1 MYKSGQPQLLSR
13 ASHCRIIIV
22 PRSITIIY
30 VSINLFK
37 AFVEYYSGYRYSHC
51 RLGISAHKSSAT
63 QVDDGKFCAA
73 VIAILCAT
81 ILNRTPSNY
90 ELILTP
96 FAAFIA
102 AQQQPELYRAMLMNV
117 FLFFPLGLTLSNAL
131 PRKWHRWGRIALT
144 TFVGCILSVGIEYT
158 QYRYALGMVEVD
170 DVICNTLGAFI
181 GSTSLLIAHAIEKH
195 KERAWHTNMTLT
207 ATERQFLHIAKAA
220 VSGGEVTAENVDWPA
235 VFTLA
240 NQQKLLPILFEAVR
254 KTPAAA
260 ENAALFAAVKQQVIA
275 QVLHQ
280 TMRASE
286 FADLYQKLRAAG
298 LHPIVVKGQLCS
310 RLYPQTDHRISADDD
325 LYIPDAE
332 FMACHEQ
339 LLANGLTTDTPAD
352 ELPTADEVSYT
363 KDGSPLY
370 IELHR
375 HLFDSAEDAHD
386 ELNHFFADLNPVEID
401 GLLAMPPHEHLLY
414 LILHAYKH
422 FVRSGIGLRQF
433 CDIGLWAR
441 AYHVE
446 IDWQRLHEQCESV
459 HAATFAAAAFC
470 IAREYL
476 GIDFDLPTPWD
487 ASIDAEPLLHDTLCG
502 GVYGSN
508 DLTRLHSST
517 VTLNAV
523 KASRTGEKSSVLST
537 VFPKREYLERRY
549 PYLKK
554 RPYLLPVAWA
564 QRIAH
569 YASEKQSGADNSA
582 SGSIKLAKERIELMK
597 RYGIMD

>member
-1 MYKSGQPQLLSR
+1 MNPWTVCILLLSLLLLWPMLCQR
-13 ASHCRIIIV
+13 VGERRRV
-22 PRSITIIY
+22 
-30 VSINLFK
+30 LFNTVL
-37 AFVEYYSGYRYSHC
+37 A
-51 RLGISAHKSSAT
+51 
-63 QVDDGKFCAA
+63 CAA
-73 VIAILCAT
+73 AFIILYAT
-81 ILNRTPSNY
+81 ILTRTPGDY
-90 ELILTP
+90 KPILTP
-96 FAAFIA
+96 FATFIA

-131 PRKWHRWGRIALT
+131 PQKWHRWGKIILT
-144 TFVGCILSVGIEYT
+144 TLIGCILSAGIEYA
-158 QYRYALGMVEVD
+158 QYRYALGMAETD
-170 DVICNTLGAFI
+170 DVICNTLGAFL
-181 GSTSLLIAHAIEKH
+181 GAASLLAAHAIEKSR
-195 KERAWHTNMTLT
+195 ERVRHTNMTLT
-207 ATERQFLHIAKAA
+207 TTETQFLHIAKATI
-220 VSGGEVTAENVDWPA
+220 SGGDLPAENVDWPA
-235 VFTLA
+235 IFTLA
-240 NQQKLLPILFEAVR
+240 NQQKLLPILFEAAR
-254 KTPAAA
+254 KTPAAE
-260 ENAALFAAVKQQVIA
+260 ENAALFAVTKQQVIG
-275 QVLHQ
+275 QVLNQ
-280 TMRASE
+280 TVRSAE
-286 FADLYQKLRAAG
+286 FTELYCKLRSAG

-310 RLYPQTDHRISADDD
+310 RLYPLKDHRISADDD

-332 FMACHEQ
+332 FMTCHEQ

-352 ELPTADEVSYT
+352 ELATADEVSYT
-363 KDGSPLY
+363 KNGSPLY

-386 ELNHFFADLNPVEID
+386 ELNHFFTDINPVEMD
-401 GLLAMPPHEHLLY
+401 GFLTMPPHEHLLY
-414 LILHAYKH
+414 LLLHAYKH

-441 AYHVE
+441 AYHAE

-459 HAATFAAAAFC
+459 HAATFAAAAFR
-470 IAREYL
+470 IARDYL
-476 GIDFDLPTPWD
+476 GIEFDLPAPWSD
-487 ASIDAEPLLHDTLCG
+487 AVDAEPLLHDSLCG

-523 KASRTGEKSSVLST
+523 KASRTGEKSSVLRT

-554 RPYLLPVAWA
+554 RPYLLPVAWV

-582 SGSIKLAKERIELMK
+582 SGSIKLGKERIELMK

>member
-1 MYKSGQPQLLSR
+1 MMRHIYALPLHMVIILMLALLIVWAMPSLHKNQKKR
-13 ASHCRIIIV
+13 TIINLV
-22 PRSITIIY
+22 LCSITA
-30 VSINLFK
+30 L
-37 AFVEYYSGYRYSHC
+37 
-51 RLGISAHKSSAT
+51 T
-63 QVDDGKFCAA
+63 
-73 VIAILCAT
+73 ILYAT
-81 ILNRTPSNY
+81 ILTRSAGVP
-90 ELILTP
+90 EAILTP
-96 FAAFIA
+96 FASLTA
-102 AQQQPELYRAMLMNV
+102 ARIQPELYREMLMNI

-131 PRKWHRWGRIALT
+131 PRKWHRWGRIILTAL
-144 TFVGCILSVGIEYT
+144 VGCVLSAGIEYA
-158 QYRYALGMVEVD
+158 QYRCALGLAETD

-181 GSTSLLIAHAIEKH
+181 GSTSLLIAHAIEKSR
-195 KERAWHTNMTLT
+195 ERAWHTNMTLT
-207 ATERQFLHIAKAA
+207 TTETQFLHIAKAA
-220 VSGGEVTAENVDWPA
+220 ISGGDLPAEKVDWPTI
-235 VFTLA
+235 FTLA
-240 NQQKLLPILFEAVR
+240 NQQKLLPILFEAAR

-260 ENAALFAAVKQQVIA
+260 ENATLFAVTKQQVIG

-286 FADLYQKLRAAG
+286 FADLYRKLRSAG

-310 RLYPQTDHRISADDD
+310 RLYPLKDHRISADDD

-332 FMACHEQ
+332 FMTCHKQ
-339 LLANGLTTDTPAD
+339 LLANGLTTGTPAD
-352 ELPTADEVSYT
+352 ELASADEVSYT
-363 KDGSPLY
+363 KNGSPLY

-375 HLFDSAEDAHD
+375 HLFDSSEDAHD
-386 ELNHFFADLNPVEID
+386 ELNHFFADLNPVETD
-401 GLLAMPPHEHLLY
+401 GFLAMPPHEHLLY
-414 LILHAYKH
+414 LLLHAYKH

-441 AYHVE
+441 AYHGE

-459 HAATFAAAAFC
+459 HAATFAAAAFR
-470 IAREYL
+470 IARDYL
-476 GIDFDLPTPWD
+476 GIDFDLPTPWSD
-487 ASIDAEPLLHDTLCG
+487 AVDAEPLLHDTLCG

-523 KASRTGEKSSVLST
+523 KASRTGEKSSVLRT

-554 RPYLLPVAWA
+554 HPYLLPVAWV

-582 SGSIKLAKERIELMK
+582 SGSIKLGKERIELMK

>member
-1 MYKSGQPQLLSR
+1 MNPWTVCILLLSLLLLWPMLCQR
-13 ASHCRIIIV
+13 VGERRRV
-22 PRSITIIY
+22 
-30 VSINLFK
+30 LFNT
-37 AFVEYYSGYRYSHC
+37 A
-51 RLGISAHKSSAT
+51 LA
-63 QVDDGKFCAA
+63 CAA
-73 VIAILCAT
+73 AFIILYAT
-81 ILNRTPSNY
+81 ILTRTPGSY

-96 FAAFIA
+96 FATFTA
-102 AQQQPELYRAMLMNV
+102 ALQQPELYREMLMNI

-131 PRKWHRWGRIALT
+131 PRKWHRWGRIILTAL
-144 TFVGCILSVGIEYT
+144 VGCVLSVGIEYT
-158 QYRYALGMVEVD
+158 QYRYALGMAETD
-170 DVICNTLGAFI
+170 DVICNTLGAFL
-181 GSTSLLIAHAIEKH
+181 GSASLLIAHAIEKH

-220 VSGGEVTAENVDWPA
+220 VSGGALPAENVDWPA

-254 KTPAAA
+254 KMPAAE
-260 ENAALFAAVKQQVIA
+260 ENVALFAVTKQQVIG
-275 QVLHQ
+275 QVLNQ
-280 TMRASE
+280 TVRSAE
-286 FADLYQKLRAAG
+286 FSDLYHKLRSAG

-310 RLYPQTDHRISADDD
+310 RLYPLKDHRISADDD
-325 LYIPDAE
+325 LYISDAE
-332 FMACHEQ
+332 FMACHKQ
-339 LLANGLTTDTPAD
+339 LLANGLTTDTPVD
-352 ELPTADEVSYT
+352 ELATADEVSYT
-363 KDGSPLY
+363 KEGSPLY

-375 HLFDSAEDAHD
+375 HLFDSSEDAHD
-386 ELNHFFADLNPVEID
+386 ELNHFFASLKPVETD
-401 GLLAMPPHEHLLY
+401 GFLAMPPHEHLLY

-459 HAATFAAAAFC
+459 HAATFAAAAFR
-470 IAREYL
+470 IARDDL

-487 ASIDAEPLLHDTLCG
+487 GGIDVEPLLHDTLCG

-508 DLTRLHSST
+508 GLTRLHSST

-523 KASRTGEKSSVLST
+523 KASRTGGKNSVLRT
-537 VFPKREYLERRY
+537 VFPKREYLEHRY

-554 RPYLLPVAWA
+554 RPNLLPVAWA
-564 QRIAH
+564 QRLAH
-569 YASEKQSGADNSA
+569 YASEKQSGADSSA

-597 RYGIMD
+597 RYDILD

>member
-1 MYKSGQPQLLSR
+1 M
-13 ASHCRIIIV
+13 A
-22 PRSITIIY
+22 
-30 VSINLFK
+30 N
-37 AFVEYYSGYRYSHC
+37 FV
-51 RLGISAHKSSAT
+51 L
-63 QVDDGKFCAA
+63 FCAA
-73 VIAILCAT
+73 VIAILYAT
-81 ILNRTPSNY
+81 ILTRTPGSY

-96 FAAFIA
+96 FATFTA
-102 AQQQPELYRAMLMNV
+102 ALQQPELYRALLMNV

-158 QYRYALGMVEVD
+158 QYRYALGMAETD
-170 DVICNTLGAFI
+170 DVICNTLGAFL
-181 GSTSLLIAHAIEKH
+181 GSASLLIAHAIEKH

-220 VSGGEVTAENVDWPA
+220 VSGGALPAENVDWPA

-254 KTPAAA
+254 KMPAAE
-260 ENAALFAAVKQQVIA
+260 ENVALFAVTKQQVIG
-275 QVLHQ
+275 QVLNQ
-280 TMRASE
+280 TVRSAE
-286 FADLYQKLRAAG
+286 FTELYCKLRSAG

-310 RLYPQTDHRISADDD
+310 RLYPLKDHRISADDD
-325 LYIPDAE
+325 LYISDAE

-339 LLANGLTTDTPAD
+339 LLANGLRIGTPAD
-352 ELPTADEVSYT
+352 ELATADEVSYT
-363 KDGSPLY
+363 KEGSPLY

-386 ELNHFFADLNPVEID
+386 ELNHFFADLNPVETD
-401 GLLAMPPHEHLLY
+401 SFLAMPPHEHLLY

-441 AYHVE
+441 EYHAE

-470 IAREYL
+470 IARDYL
-476 GIDFDLPTPWD
+476 GIEFDLPAPWD
-487 ASIDAEPLLHDTLCG
+487 GSIDVEPLLHDTLCG

-523 KASRTGEKSSVLST
+523 KASRTGEKSSVLRT

-554 RPYLLPVAWA
+554 RPYLLPVAWV

-569 YASEKQSGADNSA
+569 YAGEKKTGAGNSA
-582 SGSIKLAKERIELMK
+582 SGSIKLGKERIKLMK

>member
-1 MYKSGQPQLLSR
+1 MMVLLLCWGTLCLVLHKK
-13 ASHCRIIIV
+13 AC
-22 PRSITIIY
+22 T
-30 VSINLFK
+30 SINLGL
-37 AFVEYYSGYRYSHC
+37 VC
-51 RLGISAHKSSAT
+51 VSAMIIIYT
-63 QVDDGKFCAA
+63 
-73 VIAILCAT
+73 T
-81 ILNRTPSNY
+81 ILTRTPGNY
-90 ELILTP
+90 EVILTP
-96 FAAFIA
+96 FATFTA
-102 AQQQPELYRAMLMNV
+102 AHQQPELYREMLMNI

-131 PRKWHRWGRIALT
+131 PRKWRRWVRIILT
-144 TFVGCILSVGIEYT
+144 TLIGCILSAGIEYV
-158 QYRYALGMVEVD
+158 QYRYALGMAEVD

-181 GSTSLLIAHAIEKH
+181 GSTSLLIAHAIEKSR
-195 KERAWHTNMTLT
+195 ERVRHTNMALT
-207 ATERQFLHIAKAA
+207 TTETQFLHIAKAA
-220 VSGGEVTAENVDWPA
+220 VSGGDLPAEMVDWPA
-235 VFTLA
+235 IFTLA

-254 KTPAAA
+254 KTPAAE
-260 ENAALFAAVKQQVIA
+260 ENAALFAVTKQQVIG
-275 QVLHQ
+275 QVLNQ
-280 TMRASE
+280 TVRSAE
-286 FADLYQKLRAAG
+286 FADLYQKLRSAG

-310 RLYPQTDHRISADDD
+310 RLYPLKDHRISADDD

-339 LLANGLTTDTPAD
+339 LLANSLTTDTSPD
-352 ELPTADEVSYT
+352 ELPTADEVTYT
-363 KDGSPLY
+363 KNDSPLY

-375 HLFDSAEDAHD
+375 HLFDSSEDVHD
-386 ELNHFFADLNPVEID
+386 ELNHFFTDIQPVEVD
-401 GLLAMPPHEHLLY
+401 GFLVMPPHVHLLY

-433 CDIGLWAR
+433 CDIGLWVQ
-441 AYHVE
+441 AYHTE
-446 IDWQRLHEQCESV
+446 INWQRLHDQCVSV
-459 HAATFAAAAFC
+459 HAATFAAVAFR
-470 IAREYL
+470 IAKDYL
-476 GIDFDLPTPWD
+476 GINFDLPAPWD

-508 DLTRLHSST
+508 DYTRLHSST

-554 RPYLLPVAWA
+554 HPYLLPVAWV

-569 YASEKQSGADNSA
+569 YAGEKQNAADGNSA

>member
-1 MYKSGQPQLLSR
+1 MLLSLLLLWPMLCQR
-13 ASHCRIIIV
+13 VGERRRVLLNTA
-22 PRSITIIY
+22 
-30 VSINLFK
+30 L
-37 AFVEYYSGYRYSHC
+37 A
-51 RLGISAHKSSAT
+51 
-63 QVDDGKFCAA
+63 CAA
-73 VIAILCAT
+73 AFIILYAT
-81 ILNRTPSNY
+81 ILTRTPGVP
-90 ELILTP
+90 EAILTP
-96 FAAFIA
+96 FASLTA
-102 AQQQPELYRAMLMNV
+102 ARIQPEIYREMLMNV

-131 PRKWHRWGRIALT
+131 PRKWHRWLRIILT
-144 TFVGCILSVGIEYT
+144 TLVGCAFSAGIEYA
-158 QYRYALGMVEVD
+158 QYRYALGMAEVD

-181 GSTSLLIAHAIEKH
+181 GTTSPLIAHAIEKSR
-195 KERAWHTNMTLT
+195 ERVRHTNMTLT
-207 ATERQFLHIAKAA
+207 TTETQFLHIAKAA
-220 VSGGEVTAENVDWPA
+220 ISGGDLPAEKADWPA
-235 VFTLA
+235 IFTLA

-254 KTPAAA
+254 KMPAAE
-260 ENAALFAAVKQQVIA
+260 ENVALFAVTKQQVIG
-275 QVLHQ
+275 QVLNQ
-280 TMRASE
+280 TVRSAE
-286 FADLYQKLRAAG
+286 FADLYRKLRAAG

-310 RLYPQTDHRISADDD
+310 RLYPLKDHRISADDD
-325 LYIPDAE
+325 LYISDAE

-339 LLANGLTTDTPAD
+339 LLSNGLTTDTPMD
-352 ELPTADEVSYT
+352 ELASADEVSYT
-363 KDGSPLY
+363 KGGSSLY

-375 HLFDSAEDAHD
+375 HLFDSSEDAHD
-386 ELNHFFADLNPVEID
+386 ELNRFFADIQAAEID

-414 LILHAYKH
+414 LLLHAYKH

-441 AYHVE
+441 AYHSE

-459 HAATFAAAAFC
+459 HAATFAAAAFR
-470 IAREYL
+470 IAGDYL
-476 GIDFDLPTPWD
+476 GIEFDLPAPWD
-487 ASIDAEPLLHDTLCG
+487 GSIDVEPLLHDTLCG

-523 KASRTGEKSSVLST
+523 KASRTGEKSSVLRT

-564 QRIAH
+564 QRLAH
-569 YASEKQSGADNSA
+569 YAGEKKTGADSSA

>member
-1 MYKSGQPQLLSR
+1 
-13 ASHCRIIIV
+13 
-22 PRSITIIY
+22 
-30 VSINLFK
+30 
-37 AFVEYYSGYRYSHC
+37 
-51 RLGISAHKSSAT
+51 
-63 QVDDGKFCAA
+63 
-73 VIAILCAT
+73 
-81 ILNRTPSNY
+81 
-90 ELILTP
+90 
-96 FAAFIA
+96 
-102 AQQQPELYRAMLMNV
+102 
-117 FLFFPLGLTLSNAL
+117 
-131 PRKWHRWGRIALT
+131 
-144 TFVGCILSVGIEYT
+144 
-158 QYRYALGMVEVD
+158 
-170 DVICNTLGAFI
+170 
-181 GSTSLLIAHAIEKH
+181 
-195 KERAWHTNMTLT
+195 MTLT

-220 VSGGEVTAENVDWPA
+220 ISGGDLPAEKVDWPA
-235 VFTLA
+235 IFTLA
-240 NQQKLLPILFEAVR
+240 NQQKLLPILFEAAR

-298 LHPIVVKGQLCS
+298 LYPIVVKGQLCS

-325 LYIPDAE
+325 FYISDAE
-332 FMACHEQ
+332 FMACHKQ
-339 LLANGLTTDTPAD
+339 LLANGLTTDTPVD
-352 ELPTADEVSYT
+352 ELATADEVSYT
-363 KDGSPLY
+363 KNGSPLY

-386 ELNHFFADLNPVEID
+386 ELNHFFTDINPVEMD
-401 GLLAMPPHEHLLY
+401 GFLAMLPHEHLLY
-414 LILHAYKH
+414 LLLHAYKH

-441 AYHVE
+441 AYHAE

-470 IAREYL
+470 IARDDL
-476 GIDFDLPTPWD
+476 GIGFDLPAPWSD
-487 ASIDAEPLLHDTLCG
+487 AVDAEPLLHDSLCG

-523 KASRTGEKSSVLST
+523 KASRTGEKSGVLRT
-537 VFPKREYLERRY
+537 VFPKRAYLERRY

-554 RPYLLPVAWA
+554 RPYLLLVAWA
-564 QRIAH
+564 QRLAH
-569 YASEKQSGADNSA
+569 YASEKQSGAGNSA

-597 RYGIMD
+597 RYDILD

>member
-1 MYKSGQPQLLSR
+1 M
-13 ASHCRIIIV
+13 A
-22 PRSITIIY
+22 
-30 VSINLFK
+30 N
-37 AFVEYYSGYRYSHC
+37 FV
-51 RLGISAHKSSAT
+51 L
-63 QVDDGKFCAA
+63 FCAA
-73 VIAILCAT
+73 VIAILYAT
-81 ILNRTPSNY
+81 ILTRTPGSY

-96 FAAFIA
+96 FATFTA
-102 AQQQPELYRAMLMNV
+102 ALQQPELYREMLMNV

-131 PRKWHRWGRIALT
+131 PRKWHRWGKIALT
-144 TFVGCILSVGIEYT
+144 TLVGCALSAGIEYA
-158 QYRYALGMVEVD
+158 QYRCALGLAETD

-181 GSTSLLIAHAIEKH
+181 GSTSLLIARAIEKSR
-195 KERAWHTNMTLT
+195 ERVRHTNMTLT
-207 ATERQFLHIAKAA
+207 TTETQFLHIVKAA
-220 VSGGEVTAENVDWPA
+220 ISGGDLPAEKVDWPA
-235 VFTLA
+235 IFTLA
-240 NQQKLLPILFEAVR
+240 NQQKLLPILFEAAR

-260 ENAALFAAVKQQVIA
+260 ENATLFAVTKQQVIG

-286 FADLYQKLRAAG
+286 FADLYRKLRAAG
-298 LHPIVVKGQLCS
+298 LHPVVVKGQLCS
-310 RLYPQTDHRISADDD
+310 RLYPLKDHRISADDD

-352 ELPTADEVSYT
+352 ELASADEVSYT
-363 KDGSPLY
+363 KEGSPLY

-386 ELNHFFADLNPVEID
+386 ELNHFFADLKPVEID
-401 GLLAMPPHEHLLY
+401 GFLAMPPHEHLLY

-433 CDIGLWAR
+433 CDIGLWALE
-441 AYHVE
+441 YHDE
-446 IDWQRLHEQCESV
+446 IDWQRLHDQCASV
-459 HAATFAAAAFC
+459 HAATFAAAAFR
-470 IAREYL
+470 IARDYL
-476 GIDFDLPTPWD
+476 GIDFDLPMPWD
-487 ASIDAEPLLHDTLCG
+487 ASIDVEPLLHDTLCG

-523 KASRTGEKSSVLST
+523 KASRTGEKSSVLRT

-554 RPYLLPVAWA
+554 RPYLLPVAWV

-569 YASEKQSGADNSA
+569 YASEKQAGTDNSA
-582 SGSIKLAKERIELMK
+582 SGSIKLGKERIELMK

>member
-1 MYKSGQPQLLSR
+1 MLHYIYSRSFISVITFMALALTAWGALSARVGARRWRWGNLVLVFLITAAILYATLFSR
-13 ASHCRIIIV
+13 AEGG
-22 PRSITIIY
+22 T
-30 VSINLFK
+30 
-37 AFVEYYSGYRYSHC
+37 G
-51 RLGISAHKSSAT
+51 
-63 QVDDGKFCAA
+63 
-73 VIAILCAT
+73 
-81 ILNRTPSNY
+81 
-90 ELILTP
+90 LILTP
-96 FAAFIA
+96 FAALTA
-102 AQQQPELYRAMLMNV
+102 ARIQPEIYREMLMNV

-131 PRKWHRWGRIALT
+131 PRKWHRWLRIILT
-144 TFVGCILSVGIEYT
+144 TLVGCALSAGIEYA
-158 QYRYALGMVEVD
+158 QYRYALGLAETD
-170 DVICNTLGAFI
+170 DVICNTLGAFL
-181 GSTSLLIAHAIEKH
+181 GAASLLAAHAIEKH

-220 VSGGEVTAENVDWPA
+220 VSGGELPAENVDWPA
-235 VFTLA
+235 IFTLA

-254 KTPAAA
+254 KMPDA
-260 ENAALFAAVKQQVIA
+260 EENVALFAVTKQQVIG
-275 QVLHQ
+275 QVLNQ
-280 TMRASE
+280 TVRSAE
-286 FADLYQKLRAAG
+286 FSDLYHKLRSAG
-298 LHPIVVKGQLCS
+298 LHLIVVKGQLCS
-310 RLYPQTDHRISADDD
+310 RLYPLKDHRISADDD
-325 LYIPDAE
+325 LYISDVE

-386 ELNHFFADLNPVEID
+386 ELNHFFADLKPVEID
-401 GLLAMPPHEHLLY
+401 GFLAMPPHEHLLY

-433 CDIGLWAR
+433 CDIGLWAWE
-441 AYHVE
+441 YHDE
-446 IDWQRLHEQCESV
+446 IDWQRLHDQCARV
-459 HAATFAAAAFC
+459 HAATFAAAAFR
-470 IAREYL
+470 IARDYL
-476 GIDFDLPTPWD
+476 GIEFDLPAPWD
-487 ASIDAEPLLHDTLCG
+487 GGIDVEPLLHDSLCG

-537 VFPKREYLERRY
+537 VFPKREYLEHRY

-564 QRIAH
+564 QRLAH
-569 YASEKQSGADNSA
+569 YASEKQSGAGNSA

-597 RYGIMD
+597 RYGVME

>member
-1 MYKSGQPQLLSR
+1 MSTIMMRHIYALPLHMVIFLMLVLL
-13 ASHCRIIIV
+13 IV
-22 PRSITIIY
+22 WAMLSQHKNQKKRTIINAALCF
-30 VSINLFK
+30 IA
-37 AFVEYYSGYRYSHC
+37 AF
-51 RLGISAHKSSAT
+51 I
-63 QVDDGKFCAA
+63 
-73 VIAILCAT
+73 ILYAT
-81 ILNRTPSNY
+81 ILTRTPGNY

-96 FAAFIA
+96 FAALSA
-102 AQQQPELYRAMLMNV
+102 ARQQPELYREMLMNI

-131 PRKWHRWGRIALT
+131 PRKWHRWLRIILT
-144 TFVGCILSVGIEYT
+144 TLVGCILSAGIEYA
-158 QYRYALGMVEVD
+158 QYRYALGLAETD

-181 GSTSLLIAHAIEKH
+181 GSTSLLIAPAIEKYR
-195 KERAWHTNMTLT
+195 ERVRHTNMTPT
-207 ATERQFLHIAKAA
+207 TIETQFLHIAKAA
-220 VSGGEVTAENVDWPA
+220 ISGGDLPAEKVDWPA
-235 VFTLA
+235 IFTLA

-254 KTPAAA
+254 KMPAAE
-260 ENAALFAAVKQQVIA
+260 ENVALFAVTKQQVIG
-275 QVLHQ
+275 QVLNQ
-280 TMRASE
+280 TVRSAE
-286 FADLYQKLRAAG
+286 FADLYRKLRTVG

-310 RLYPQTDHRISADDD
+310 RLYPLKDYRISADDD
-325 LYIPDAE
+325 LYISDVE

-339 LLANGLTTDTPAD
+339 LLANGLTTDTPTD
-352 ELPTADEVSYT
+352 ELATADEVSYT
-363 KDGSPLY
+363 KNSSPLY

-386 ELNHFFADLNPVEID
+386 ELNRFFADIQATEID

-414 LILHAYKH
+414 LLLHAYKH

-441 AYHVE
+441 AYHGE

-459 HAATFAAAAFC
+459 HAATFAAAAFR
-470 IAREYL
+470 IARDYL
-476 GIDFDLPTPWD
+476 GIEFDLPAPWD
-487 ASIDAEPLLHDTLCG
+487 GSIDVEPLLHDSLCG

-523 KASRTGEKSSVLST
+523 KASRTGEKSSVLRT

-554 RPYLLPVAWA
+554 RPYLLPVAWV

-582 SGSIKLAKERIELMK
+582 SGSIKLGKERIELMK

>member
-1 MYKSGQPQLLSR
+1 M
-13 ASHCRIIIV
+13 A
-22 PRSITIIY
+22 
-30 VSINLFK
+30 N
-37 AFVEYYSGYRYSHC
+37 FV
-51 RLGISAHKSSAT
+51 L
-63 QVDDGKFCAA
+63 FCAA
-73 VIAILCAT
+73 VIAILYAT
-81 ILNRTPSNY
+81 ILTRTPGSY

-96 FAAFIA
+96 FATFTA
-102 AQQQPELYRAMLMNV
+102 ALQQPELYREMLMNV

-131 PRKWHRWGRIALT
+131 PRKWHRWGKIALT
-144 TFVGCILSVGIEYT
+144 TLVGCALSAGIEYA
-158 QYRYALGMVEVD
+158 QYRCALGLAETD

-181 GSTSLLIAHAIEKH
+181 GSTSLLIARAIEKSR
-195 KERAWHTNMTLT
+195 ERVRHTNMTLT
-207 ATERQFLHIAKAA
+207 TTETQFLHIVKAA
-220 VSGGEVTAENVDWPA
+220 ISGGDLPAEKVDWPA
-235 VFTLA
+235 IFTLA
-240 NQQKLLPILFEAVR
+240 NQQKLLPILFEAAR

-260 ENAALFAAVKQQVIA
+260 ENATLFAVTKHQVIG

-286 FADLYQKLRAAG
+286 FADLYRKLRAAG
-298 LHPIVVKGQLCS
+298 LHPVVVKGQLCS
-310 RLYPQTDHRISADDD
+310 RLYPLKDHRISADDD

-352 ELPTADEVSYT
+352 ELASADEVSYT
-363 KDGSPLY
+363 KEGSPLY

-386 ELNHFFADLNPVEID
+386 ELNHFFADLKPVEID
-401 GLLAMPPHEHLLY
+401 GFLAMPPHEHLLY

-433 CDIGLWAR
+433 CDIGLWAWE
-441 AYHVE
+441 YHDE
-446 IDWQRLHEQCESV
+446 IDWQHLYDQCASV
-459 HAATFAAAAFC
+459 HAATFAAAAFR
-470 IAREYL
+470 IARDYL
-476 GIDFDLPTPWD
+476 GIDFDLPMPWD
-487 ASIDAEPLLHDTLCG
+487 ASIDVEPLLHDTLCG

-523 KASRTGEKSSVLST
+523 KASRTGEKSSVLRT

-554 RPYLLPVAWA
+554 RPYLLPVAWV

-569 YASEKQSGADNSA
+569 YASEKQAGTDNSA
-582 SGSIKLAKERIELMK
+582 SGSIKLGKERIELMK